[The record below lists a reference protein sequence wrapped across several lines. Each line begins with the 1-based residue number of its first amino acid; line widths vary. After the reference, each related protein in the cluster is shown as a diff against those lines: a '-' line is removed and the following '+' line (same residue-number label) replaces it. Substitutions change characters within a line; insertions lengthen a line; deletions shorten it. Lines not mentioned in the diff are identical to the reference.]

1 MPVYKY
7 KAVTYDGKKVQ
18 GQYSAS
24 SKIEVINMLKSD
36 NIYPIEINEVI
47 GSKDIK
53 DLKIF
58 NRVKI
63 KDIAVFCR
71 QFYTMLNSGVTIVNC
86 LEVLRCQ
93 TENKK
98 LKKTLG
104 QVYESVQKG
113 MTLSEALKRHKD
125 VFPELLINMVEAG
138 EVSGNLDTILNRMAI
153 HYEKENKISNKIKS
167 AMMYPLVLS
176 IVAMVVVVFLL
187 TVVMPT
193 FVSMFQQS
201 GATLPTPTLVLLGI
215 SDIIKNYWYII
226 IVLITTLIYLV
237 KKYYATERGRAYID
251 KLKFRIPILNGVIT
265 KIITS
270 RFTRTLSTLLA
281 SGVSLIKALDIVSK
295 IVGNKVIEEGINKV
309 KDEVRRGMDLASPID
324 KLGVFPPMVVS
335 MIKIGEESGSLD
347 EILDKTANFYDDE
360 VEASLQKMTSLIE
373 PIMIIIMA
381 LIVGFIVISMV
392 LPMFD
397 MINTVRF

>member
-1 MPVYKY
+1 MPVYRY
-7 KAVTYDGKKVQ
+7 KAVTFDGKKIQ
-18 GQYSAS
+18 GQYNAS

-36 NIYPIEINEVI
+36 NIYPIEIDEVI

-58 NRVKI
+58 NRIKI

-86 LEVLRCQ
+86 LEVLRNQ
-93 TENKK
+93 AENKK

-104 QVYESVQKG
+104 QVFESVQKG
-113 MTLSEALKRHKD
+113 MTLSESLKSHKE

-138 EVSGNLDTILNRMAI
+138 EVSGNLDTIMDRMAT

-167 AMMYPLVLS
+167 AMIYPIILS
-176 IVAMVVVVFLL
+176 IVATVVVVFLL

-201 GATLPTPTLVLLGI
+201 GATLPAPTLILLGI
-215 SDIIKNYWYII
+215 SDIIKNYWYLIITLII
-226 IVLITTLIYLV
+226 ILIYFF
-237 KKYYATERGRAYID
+237 KKYYETEKGRLYID
-251 KLKFRIPILNGVIT
+251 NLKLKIPILNNLIRKIT
-265 KIITS
+265 TS

-281 SGVSLIKALDIVSK
+281 SGVPLIKALEIVSK
-295 IVGNKVIEEGINKV
+295 IVGNRVVEEGLNRV
-309 KDEVRRGMDLASPID
+309 KDEVRRGLDLASPIE
-324 KLGVFPPMVVS
+324 KMGIFPPMVVS

-360 VEASLQKMTSLIE
+360 VEASLQKLTSLIE

>member
-47 GSKDIK
+47 SSKDIK

-176 IVAMVVVVFLL
+176 IVATVVVVFLL

-193 FVSMFQQS
+193 FISMFQQS
-201 GATLPTPTLVLLGI
+201 GTTLPTPTLVLLGI

-226 IVLITTLIYLV
+226 IAIITGLVYLF
-237 KKYYATERGRAYID
+237 KKYYETERGRAYID

>member
-1 MPVYKY
+1 MPVYRY
-7 KAVTYDGKKVQ
+7 KAVTFDGKKIQ
-18 GQYSAS
+18 GQYNAS

-36 NIYPIEINEVI
+36 NIYPIEIEEVI

-86 LEVLRCQ
+86 LEVLRNQ
-93 TENKK
+93 AENKK
-98 LKKTLG
+98 MKKTLG
-104 QVYESVQKG
+104 QVFESVQKG
-113 MTLSEALKRHKD
+113 MTLSESLRNYKD

-138 EVSGNLDTILNRMAI
+138 EVSGNLDTIMDRMAI
-153 HYEKENKISNKIKS
+153 HYEKENKINNKVKN
-167 AMMYPLVLS
+167 AMIYPIVLS
-176 IVAMVVVVFLL
+176 IVATVVVIFLL

-201 GATLPTPTLVLLGI
+201 GATLPVPTQILLGI
-215 SDIIKNYWYII
+215 SNIIKNYWYLII
-226 IVLITTLIYLV
+226 TLAAILIYLL
-237 KKYYATERGRAYID
+237 KKYYETEKGKAYID
-251 KLKFRIPILNGVIT
+251 KLKLKIPVLNNLIIKIT
-265 KIITS
+265 TS
-270 RFTRTLSTLLA
+270 RFTRTLSTLLS
-281 SGVSLIKALDIVSK
+281 SGVPLIKALEIVSR
-295 IVGNKVIEEGINKV
+295 IVGNRVIEDGLNSV
-309 KDEVRRGMDLASPID
+309 KDEVRRGLDLATPIE
-324 KLGVFPPMVVS
+324 KLELFPPMVVS
-335 MIKIGEESGSLD
+335 MIRIGEESGSLD

>member
-1 MPVYKY
+1 MPVYRY
-7 KAVTYDGKKVQ
+7 KAVTFDGKKVH
-18 GQYSAS
+18 GQYNAN

-36 NIYPIEINEVI
+36 NIYPIEIEEVI

-58 NRVKI
+58 NRIKI

-86 LEVLRCQ
+86 LEVLRNQ

-104 QVYESVQKG
+104 QIFESVQKG
-113 MTLSEALKRHKD
+113 MTLSESLKSHRD

-138 EVSGNLDTILNRMAI
+138 EVSGNLDTIMDRMAI

-167 AMMYPLVLS
+167 AMVYPIILS
-176 IVAMVVVVFLL
+176 TVATVVVVFLL

-201 GATLPTPTLVLLGI
+201 GAMLPAPTLILLGI
-215 SDIIKNYWYII
+215 SDIIKSYWYLII
-226 IVLITTLIYLV
+226 ALITILTYFF
-237 KKYYATERGRAYID
+237 KKYYETEKGRMQID
-251 KLKFRIPILNGVIT
+251 KLKLRIPIFNNLIRKIT
-265 KIITS
+265 TS
-270 RFTRTLSTLLA
+270 RFTRTLSTLLS
-281 SGVSLIKALDIVSK
+281 SGVPLIKALEIVSK
-295 IVGNKVIEEGINKV
+295 IVGNKVVEEGLNLV
-309 KDEVRRGMDLASPID
+309 KDEVRRGLDLASPIE
-324 KLGVFPPMVVS
+324 KLGLFPPMVVS
-335 MIKIGEESGSLD
+335 MIRIGEESGSLD
-347 EILDKTANFYDDE
+347 EILDNTASFYDDE
-360 VEASLQKMTSLIE
+360 VEASLQKLTSLIE